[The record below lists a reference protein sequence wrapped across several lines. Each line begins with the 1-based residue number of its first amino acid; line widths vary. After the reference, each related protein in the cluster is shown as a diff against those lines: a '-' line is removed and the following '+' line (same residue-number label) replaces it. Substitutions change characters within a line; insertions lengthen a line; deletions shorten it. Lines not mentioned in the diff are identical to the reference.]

1 MKENLDVFAWSHKD
15 VPGISIDVIQQH
27 LNVNPKR
34 KLVQQKRKVFAL
46 EQNRA
51 IMDEVDK
58 LLATNFI

>member
-34 KLVQQKRKVFAL
+34 KLVQQKRRVFAL

-58 LLATNFI
+58 LLASNFI

>member
-34 KLVQQKRKVFAL
+34 KLVQQKRRVFAL

>member
-34 KLVQQKRKVFAL
+34 KLVQQRRRVFAL

-58 LLATNFI
+58 LLASNFI